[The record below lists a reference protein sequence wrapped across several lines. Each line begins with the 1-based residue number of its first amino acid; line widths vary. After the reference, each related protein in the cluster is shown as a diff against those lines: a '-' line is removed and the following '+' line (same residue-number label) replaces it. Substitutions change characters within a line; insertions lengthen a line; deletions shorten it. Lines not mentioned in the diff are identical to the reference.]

1 MHRDDYAGSGRK
13 TQVHSPHAEEG
24 EMNMPTFDPT
34 ASCPIIKN
42 FECSQED
49 CGFWNSEKAEC
60 IFWDMMAG
68 KKDYNEF
75 PITVGPN
82 EVDGVLDLG
91 KIYKDITIW
100 VDGDC
105 IVKFGAATE
114 PEILLNSTYGRVGT
128 PVYFNGF
135 NARYLYFT
143 STPLINILVTGSG

>member
-1 MHRDDYAGSGRK
+1 MHRDDYARSRWK
-13 TQVHSPHAEEG
+13 TQVYRAHAQE

-34 ASCPIIKN
+34 AACPIIKN

-49 CGFWNSEKAEC
+49 CGFWNADRAEC

-68 KKDYNEF
+68 KTDYDEF
-75 PITVGPN
+75 IASVGPA
-82 EVDGVLDLG
+82 ETDGLLDLG

-105 IVKFGAATE
+105 TVKFGAATNN
-114 PEILLNSTYGRVGT
+114 PVSLISTYGRVGT
-128 PVYFNGF
+128 PVYFRGF
-135 NARYLYFT
+135 NARYLYLS